1 MKYTVILEPT
11 PTGFSAYIPDLP
23 GCVAAGATRHETLT
37 LLREGL
43 ELHLDAM
50 RRDGEVIPLPA
61 SIADVVE
68 IAA

>member
-23 GCVAAGATRHETLT
+23 GCVAAGATRNETLT

-50 RRDGEVIPLPA
+50 RRDGEVIPSPA